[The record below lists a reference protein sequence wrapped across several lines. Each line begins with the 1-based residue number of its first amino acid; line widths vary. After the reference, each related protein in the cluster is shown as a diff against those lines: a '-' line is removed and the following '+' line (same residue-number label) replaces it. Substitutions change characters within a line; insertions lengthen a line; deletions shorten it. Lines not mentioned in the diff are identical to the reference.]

1 MQKLGWKM
9 KERKSFLMRNKIKYF
24 YIMNNKESKFL
35 LIFKKKIKIHKKRQR
50 NFLVSTQQVYV
61 D

>member
-50 NFLVSTQQVYV
+50 NFLGSTQQVYV